1 MSAFTQSQSELL
13 YAFSGSST
21 PLATFTAEDNLL
33 KTYPLIKMPDMAQ
46 LFGSTGPRSSALK
59 LRALGKASAASA
71 TTLTYTFTVRL
82 INTTTFSST
91 TSGQTN
97 LVVATSS
104 AAATVSG
111 VTNGIWQIDMDM
123 VLRTLHTAGTPT
135 FTITAGGLIA
145 GSAFSSASNSLP
157 AAGTAP
163 TATLDVTQQYYLFL
177 SAACG
182 TSSASNTI
190 DCEMI
195 KLYGEN

>member
-1 MSAFTQSQSELL
+1 MSTFTESNAEVL

-33 KTYPLIKMPDMAQ
+33 KTYPLIKMPDMNQ
-46 LFGSTGPRSSALK
+46 LFSKTGPQSTALK
-59 LRALGKASAASA
+59 LRALGKASS
-71 TTLTYTFTVRL
+71 TGTPTYTFTVRL
-82 INTTTFSST
+82 INATTFSAT

-97 LVVATSS
+97 LVVAASTAC
-104 AAATVSG
+104 AAVST

-123 VLRTLHTAGTPT
+123 CLRTLHTAGTPT

-163 TATLDVTQQYYLFL
+163 TATLDVTQQYYMFL
-177 SAACG
+177 SAACSA
-182 TSSASNTI
+182 SSASNTI